1 MVGVDLYMITSRRE
15 DSLII
20 LGKCLLYAVD
30 GKSIAPH
37 THVNSGFSAIVG
49 LDLMDNIS
57 AFVPILSVR
66 TSTACS

>member
-1 MVGVDLYMITSRRE
+1 MVMAGVDLYMITSRRG

-57 AFVPILSVR
+57 AFVPSVR